1 MTSFAMTSFFK
12 NKCYR
17 GISKEYR
24 GIFEKDR
31 VFAKK
36 TGFLKM
42 TSFAMTS
49 FFKNITGEFLKNTQQ
64 GLNKK
69 PVRLK
74 NDILFE
80 KSIIYN

>member
-69 PVRLK
+69 KTSTLK
-74 NDILFE
+74 
-80 KSIIYN
+80 KRYII